1 MPQNVL
7 QHKAFSKFYLLETK
21 FYYFWGYPKK
31 MGNRSRK
38 LVVKGYTLLYMNIR
52 DWENKLT

>member
-7 QHKAFSKFYLLETK
+7 QHKAFGKFYLLETK

-31 MGNRSRK
+31 WVTGQGNW
-38 LVVKGYTLLYMNIR
+38 L
-52 DWENKLT
+52 